1 MKYTLL
7 TAFMLT
13 ACTADPQGLRQPY
26 DSNAVIVKIIDRNEA
41 LRQIADNMPINHA
54 EVK

>member
-1 MKYTLL
+1 MKYTII

-13 ACTADPQGLRQPY
+13 ACTADPQGLRTI

-41 LRQIADNMPINHA
+41 LRQIADNMLINHA

>member
-41 LRQIADNMPINHA
+41 LRQIDMPINHTNGGN
-54 EVK
+54 